1 MTNILTPNQSGNL
14 HLAPAKRETPS
25 TARLTRQDWSIVA
38 LAEND
43 RLASLDEP
51 GPLSRAI
58 EILFGIRPANKF
70 ANTKSET
77 LRRVSVH
84 AWQGG
89 SSIPASELQAFV
101 EAGFSMDQYELIQV
115 SIEKRRLADREAL
128 RREPQR
134 WS

>member
-1 MTNILTPNQSGNL
+1 MTKILTPNQSRNM
-14 HLAPAKRETPS
+14 HFAPSETETLS
-25 TARLTRQDWSIVA
+25 TARLSRQDWSIVA
-38 LAEND
+38 LAESD
-43 RLASLDEP
+43 RLASLQEP

-58 EILFGIRPANKF
+58 EVLFGIRPANKL
-70 ANTKSET
+70 ANTRSET

-89 SSIPASELQAFV
+89 SGIPTSELQAFV